1 MVPQVL
7 IQNDGD
13 GTLLRVTVQ
22 VGPRSAP
29 GDVEEQIGDLFQRA
43 RGWIQSPL
51 SVIAHRTVSAL
62 NRSRVEDPGSHRL
75 PPRLT

>member
-29 GDVEEQIGDLFQRA
+29 GDVEEQIAICSNAHGVGSNPRF
-43 RGWIQSPL
+43 L
-51 SVIAHRTVSAL
+51 SLHTG
-62 NRSRVEDPGSHRL
+62 PC
-75 PPRLT
+75 PR

>member
-1 MVPQVL
+1 MTPLCSPPSRLRLQRAWRRFAPL
-7 IQNDGD
+7 ERLPKRSACGSPGAHPERRD

-43 RGWIQSPL
+43 RG
-51 SVIAHRTVSAL
+51 
-62 NRSRVEDPGSHRL
+62 
-75 PPRLT
+75 